1 MKLLSG
7 SKVGA
12 FFIFVLVCSTF
23 FFAAGALKSKVALDS
38 GSLPQKGSS
47 SLLSKDKVAQAIGES
62 ATFYRFPTQIDLPP
76 ELHPALSKLKGSPVT
91 AQIQYSFDPKLQT
104 SLEGLLRSYSPDYGA
119 LVVLDANTGRVLS
132 MVSST
137 QHKEFQGNLALQAT
151 FPSASIFKVVTAAA
165 AIEHQKFS
173 AETMIPFN
181 GRNHTLYRG
190 NILKNQITRWTRYTS
205 LKTAFAKSINTVFG
219 KIGAYD
225 VGHQELQLY
234 ADRFGF
240 NHRISS
246 DLPVETGRAVIPQD
260 AWGMAEAASG
270 YTRANTMSPLQGA
283 LMAAAIVNEG
293 VMMEPYIVQSVS
305 TMEGESLYVA
315 EPEVALTSVD
325 PKTAAEMRE
334 LMRET
339 ISQGTSKKSFRKFF
353 KGEYALL
360 DVGGKTGSLT
370 GDQPKGKYDWFVG
383 FAEGGSHR
391 IAVAALTIHG
401 KLWKV
406 KSSVLARKVIESYFH
421 GKLTGKHV
429 AGR

>member
-1 MKLLSG
+1 MKLLHG

-12 FFIFVLVCSTF
+12 FFILVVVSFTLML
-23 FFAAGALKSKVALDS
+23 AAGKLKSKWDGFATVQPKPT
-38 GSLPQKGSS
+38 GSVLT
-47 SLLSKDKVAQAIGES
+47 KDNISQAIGES
-62 ATFYRFPTQIDLPP
+62 ATFYRFPKQIDLPQ
-76 ELHPALSKLKGSPVT
+76 ELHQALSKLKGAPVT
-91 AQIQYSFDPKLQT
+91 AQIQYSFDTKLQE
-104 SLEGLLRSYSPDYGA
+104 SLEGLLRTYSPDYGA
-119 LVVLDANTGRVLS
+119 LVVLDATTGRVLS

-137 QHKEFQGNLALQAT
+137 QHKEYQGNLALQAT
-151 FPSASIFKVVTAAA
+151 FPSASVFKVVTAAA
-165 AIEHQKFS
+165 AIERQKFS

-190 NILKNQITRWTRYTS
+190 NILKTPITRWTHYTS

-225 VGHQELQLY
+225 VGHQELQVY

-240 NHRISS
+240 NHPISA
-246 DLPVETGRAVIPQD
+246 DFPVGTGRAVIPQD
-260 AWGMAEAASG
+260 AWGMAESASG

-293 VMMEPYIVQSVS
+293 VMMEPYLVQSVS
-305 TMEGESLYVA
+305 TAEGESLYVA
-315 EPEVALTSVD
+315 EPEVARTSVD
-325 PKTAAEMRE
+325 MKTASELKE

-339 ISQGTSKKSFRKFF
+339 ISQGTSRKSFRKFF
-353 KGEYALL
+353 RGEYTLL

-383 FAEGGSHR
+383 FAEGGTHR
-391 IAVAALTIHG
+391 IAIAALTIHG

-406 KSSVLARKVIESYFH
+406 KSSLLARKAIESYFH
-421 GKLTGKHV
+421 GKLTGKQV
-429 AGR
+429 AER